1 MAYFAP
7 RSENRTPIINFTPVL
22 LNRCSVVDRG
32 SQDVLMSVVP
42 SIPPTIAVTCTTE
55 LSLFALDGTRINPTG
70 RSVQT
75 SCASGTNQM
84 DPSDHP
90 RAMAEEAHDRDI
102 RCLAVSTAGDRVA
115 TG

>member
-1 MAYFAP
+1 MKAP
-7 RSENRTPIINFTPVL
+7 LRPELKTGHQLPISHL
-22 LNRCSVVDRG
+22 DRG

-55 LSLFALDGTRINPTG
+55 LSLFALDGTRVNPTA
-70 RSVQT
+70 RSAQT
-75 SCASGTNQM
+75 SCTSGTDQM

-90 RAMAEEAHDRDI
+90 RAMAGEAHDRDI